1 MNKKN
6 FDTNCVHGT
15 YKAKNGEPNV
25 LPIYQNTTYR
35 YDNTDQVAAIFDL
48 ESDGHIYSRLSN
60 PTCTYLEEKMAL
72 LENGTAAISTSS
84 GQSAILLAVLNITEA
99 GDEIIVSSNIYG
111 GTYNLFAVTLKKLGI
126 KAIFVNPEAAEEEII
141 SLANEKTKLIYSES
155 LPNPSLRVLDIEK
168 FARIAKKIDIPLF
181 VDNTLASPALCNPL
195 DFGAEVVIHSTTK
208 YSDGHAS
215 CLGGMVIEAGRF
227 NWENGKFPGMVEPDK
242 SYHGVKFF
250 EAFKEKAFTTRIR
263 AVVLRDFGCTMAP
276 MNAYLTHQG
285 LQTLPLRMKQ
295 HSENALKLAEFL
307 EKSPL
312 VDWVK
317 YPGLKNDEDYELA
330 KKYLPKGQSGVLSFS
345 VKGGLEAGKK
355 LLNNLSLTSIAVHV
369 GDIRTLALQP
379 STTTHRQLSEKEQ
392 LEAGI
397 TPGLIRV
404 SVGLESIED
413 IIEDFANALEVVK
426 CQL

>member
-1 MNKKN
+1 MTSKN
-6 FDTNCVHGT
+6 FNTNCVHGT
-15 YKAKNGEPNV
+15 YKPKSGEPLV

-35 YDNTDQVAAIFDL
+35 YDNTDEVAAIFDL
-48 ESDGHIYSRLSN
+48 ESDGNIYSRISN
-60 PTCTYLEEKMAL
+60 PTCIYLEEKMAL
-72 LENGTAAISTSS
+72 LENGTAAISASS
-84 GQSAILLAVLNITEA
+84 GQSAILITVLNIAEA
-99 GDEIIVSSNIYG
+99 GDHIVVSTRIYG

-126 KAIFVNPEAAEEEII
+126 KTTFVDPEASESEII
-141 SLANEKTKLIYSES
+141 KAANEKTKLIYSES

-168 FARIAKKIDIPLF
+168 FARIARKLEIPLV
-181 VDNTLASPALCNPL
+181 VDNTLASPALCNPI
-195 DFGAEVVIHSTTK
+195 DFGAEIVIHSTTK

-215 CLGGMVIEAGRF
+215 CLGGMVIEAGKF
-227 NWENGKFPGMVEPDK
+227 NWANGKFPGMVEPDQ
-242 SYHGVKFF
+242 SYHGVKFY
-250 EAFKEKAFTTRIR
+250 EEFKEKAFTTRIR

-307 EKSPL
+307 EKEEL

-330 KKYLPKGQSGVLSFS
+330 QKYLKNGQSGVLSFS
-345 VKGGLEAGKK
+345 LKGGLEAGKTFLNSLK
-355 LLNNLSLTSIAVHV
+355 LSSIAVHV
-369 GDIRTLALQP
+369 GDIRTLVLQP
-379 STTTHRQLSEKEQ
+379 SSTTHRQLSKEEQ
-392 LEAGI
+392 LASGI

-413 IIEDFANALEVVK
+413 IIEDFSNALEVIR
-426 CQL
+426 CQ

>member
-1 MNKKN
+1 MDKKK

-15 YKAKNGEPNV
+15 YKASNGEPQV

-35 YDNTDQVAAIFDL
+35 YDNTDEVAAIFDL
-48 ESDGHIYSRLSN
+48 ESDGHIYSRISN

-72 LENGTAAISTSS
+72 LENGTAAVSASS

-126 KAIFVNPEAAEEEII
+126 KAIFVNPEAPEEDII
-141 SLANEKTKLIYSES
+141 SVANEKTKLIYSES

-168 FARIAKKIDIPLF
+168 FARISKKLDIPLF

-227 NWENGKFPGMVEPDK
+227 NWANGKFPGMVEADK
-242 SYHGVKFF
+242 SYHGVRFF
-250 EAFKEKAFTTRIR
+250 KEFKEKAFTTRIR

-307 EKSPL
+307 EQNPL
-312 VDWVK
+312 VEWVK
-317 YPGLKNDEDYELA
+317 YPGLKSDEDYELA

-355 LLNNLSLTSIAVHV
+355 VLNNLELTSIAVHV

-379 STTTHRQLSEKEQ
+379 STTTHRQLSQEEQ

-404 SVGLESIED
+404 SVGLESIDD
-413 IIEDFANALEVVK
+413 IIKDFSNALEVVK
-426 CQL
+426 

>member
-1 MNKKN
+1 MDKKK

-15 YKAKNGEPNV
+15 YKASNGEPQV

-35 YDNTDQVAAIFDL
+35 YDNTDEVAAIFDL
-48 ESDGHIYSRLSN
+48 ESDGHIYSRISN

-72 LENGTAAISTSS
+72 LENGTAAVSASS

-126 KAIFVNPEAAEEEII
+126 KAIFVNPEAPEEEII
-141 SLANEKTKLIYSES
+141 SVANEKTKLIYSES

-168 FARIAKKIDIPLF
+168 FARISKKLDIPLF

-227 NWENGKFPGMVEPDK
+227 NWANGKFPGMVEADK
-242 SYHGVKFF
+242 SYHGVRFF
-250 EAFKEKAFTTRIR
+250 KEFKEKAFTTRIR

-295 HSENALKLAEFL
+295 HSENALKLAKFL
-307 EKSPL
+307 EQNPL
-312 VDWVK
+312 VEWVK
-317 YPGLKNDEDYELA
+317 YPGLKSDEDYELA

-355 LLNNLSLTSIAVHV
+355 VLNNLELTSIAVHV

-379 STTTHRQLSEKEQ
+379 STTTHRQLSQEEQ

-404 SVGLESIED
+404 SVGLESIDD
-413 IIEDFANALEVVK
+413 IIKDFSNALEVVK
-426 CQL
+426 

>member
-1 MNKKN
+1 MDKKK

-15 YKAKNGEPNV
+15 YKASNGGPQV

-35 YDNTDQVAAIFDL
+35 YDNTDEVAAIFDL
-48 ESDGHIYSRLSN
+48 ESDGHIYSRISN

-72 LENGTAAISTSS
+72 LENGTAAVSASS

-126 KAIFVNPEAAEEEII
+126 KAIFVNPEAPEEDII
-141 SLANEKTKLIYSES
+141 SVANEKTKLIYSES

-168 FARIAKKIDIPLF
+168 FARISKKLDIPLF

-227 NWENGKFPGMVEPDK
+227 NWANGKFPGMVESDK
-242 SYHGVKFF
+242 SYHGVRFF
-250 EAFKEKAFTTRIR
+250 KEFKEKAFTTRIR

-307 EKSPL
+307 EQNPL
-312 VDWVK
+312 VEWVK
-317 YPGLKNDEDYELA
+317 YPGLKSDEDYELA

-355 LLNNLSLTSIAVHV
+355 VLNNLELTSIAVHV

-379 STTTHRQLSEKEQ
+379 STTTHRQLSQEEQ

-404 SVGLESIED
+404 SVGLESIDD
-413 IIEDFANALEVVK
+413 IIKDFTNALEVVK
-426 CQL
+426 